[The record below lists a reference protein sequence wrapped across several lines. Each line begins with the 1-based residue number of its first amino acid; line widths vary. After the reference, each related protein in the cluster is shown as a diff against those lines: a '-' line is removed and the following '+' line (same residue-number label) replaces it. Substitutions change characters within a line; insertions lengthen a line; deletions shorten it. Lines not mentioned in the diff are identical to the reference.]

1 MNRALAFAL
10 AVFSITLAHPLQGA
24 SPTEAKE
31 SARAL
36 CQLSAFGV
44 VSEDFPRVSISLT
57 HGRNDDELRVTT
69 LSAQFRAGT
78 TASDVLAL
86 FADRLDRA
94 GASLTRSTNRG
105 NMTSL
110 FVENVISVRVDDS
123 GGLQPS
129 ITFCDRPLGVLS
141 LQRTRSDRKGGVLK
155 INGLLVDSDGKSR
168 ELKTLNVEI
177 FASDTGHNV
186 CKRLYDASQEEGWL
200 PFRAKTDQWSP
211 NRRKD
216 SKVMESTE
224 VLFSSEGWALEL
236 TVG

>member
-10 AVFSITLAHPLQGA
+10 AVLSITLVHPLQGA
-24 SPTEAKE
+24 SPTDAEG

-36 CQLSAFGV
+36 CQLSASGV

-57 HGRNDDELRVTT
+57 HGRNADAVHETT

-78 TASDVLAL
+78 SASDVLAL
-86 FADRLDRA
+86 FADRLERA
-94 GASLTRSTNRG
+94 GARLTRSTNHG
-105 NMTSL
+105 NMISL
-110 FVENVISVRVDDS
+110 FVEDVISVRVNDF

-141 LQRTRSDRKGGVLK
+141 LQRTRSDWKGGVLK
-155 INGLLVDSDGKSR
+155 INGILVDSGGKSR

-177 FASDTGHNV
+177 FNSDTGHNV

-224 VLFSSEGWALEL
+224 VLFSSEGWTLEL